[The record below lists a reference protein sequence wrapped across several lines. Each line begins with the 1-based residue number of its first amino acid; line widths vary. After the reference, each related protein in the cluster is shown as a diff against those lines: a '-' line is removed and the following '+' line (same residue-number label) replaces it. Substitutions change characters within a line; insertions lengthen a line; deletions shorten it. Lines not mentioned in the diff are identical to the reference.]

1 MSIFDWF
8 RLNKRSIEKPSQ
20 SRVPKTTPTQSINK
34 APTPKPE
41 KRGPPEN
48 LDDLVDHDKDFLGK
62 AAKAKHQAL
71 AAIKARDFDTAWKH
85 LHEQKGFYLQHA
97 SRVGFT
103 PQQTVA
109 LDASVSENMANILR
123 MEGKHKEAFVHILY
137 WAISSTRSTKNQ
149 ENKLLAYYKRAKFFK
164 IGLMDVHQFIED
176 NSPMPDYR
184 EIQNAVKVWSEA
196 TKD

>member
-8 RLNKRSIEKPSQ
+8 KP
-20 SRVPKTTPTQSINK
+20 KKPTYV
-34 APTPKPE
+34 APTTASKPNRDPAHT
-41 KRGPPEN
+41 KQYDRTVYS
-48 LDDLVDHDKDFLGK
+48 DTDFLGM
-62 AAKAKHQAL
+62 AANAKHDAL
-71 AAIKARDFDTAWKH
+71 AAIKAKDFDTAWKH

-97 SRVGFT
+97 NRVGFT

-109 LDASVSENMANILR
+109 LDATVEENMANILR
-123 MEGKHKEAFVHILY
+123 MEGKHQEAFVHILY
-137 WAISSTRSTKNQ
+137 WVTSSSGITKNK
-149 ENKLLAYYKRAKFFK
+149 EKKLLAYYRRAKFPE